1 MSAHWRLALQY
12 GAWVSVGAVLVGA
25 VIWFLFG
32 EAYAGSFLYGVSVGV
47 VSFVSTALTVSMLTG
62 CSRAVGVLIGAGSF
76 GARYGVAAGAFG
88 GTADF
93 GVLAGGVMLGG
104 F

>member
-47 VSFVSTALTVSMLTG
+47 VSFVSTALAVSMLTG

-76 GARYGVAAGAFG
+76 GGRYWVG
-88 GTADF
+88 
-93 GVLAGGVMLGG
+93 AGGIGG
-104 F
+104 PSERWGWGGGGR